1 MDLEEKKQGSNVF
14 LSLPN
19 KIRKSCNNTSAKDLN
34 KDKDFDLLTRHKKL
48 YAEGINALAFMAYD
62 KLESFRRSD
71 DTILF

>member
-34 KDKDFDLLTRHKKL
+34 KDKDFDLLMHHKK
-48 YAEGINALAFMAYD
+48 IIC
-62 KLESFRRSD
+62 RRY
-71 DTILF
+71 